1 MTYDN
6 AECIQ
11 ITHICCTNIR
21 RTKMEFDTNNKIVKL
36 CTQGMEFEGLGRK
49 KEALNLFQQAWDE
62 ASTDF
67 EKFTSAHYL
76 ARHQE
81 SVADKLNW
89 DETAL
94 ELALKIND
102 ETVFGA
108 YPSLYLNIAKGYE
121 DLNDFDTSK
130 KNYELALS
138 FAKHLPNDGYG
149 NLIKGGIM
157 NGIETIKKQI
167 K

>member
-1 MTYDN
+1 
-6 AECIQ
+6 
-11 ITHICCTNIR
+11 
-21 RTKMEFDTNNKIVKL
+21 MEFDTNNKIVKL
-36 CTQGMEFEGLGRK
+36 CTQGMECEGQGNK
-49 KEALNLFQQAWDE
+49 KEALTLFQQAWNE
-62 ASTDF
+62 STTDF

-81 SVADKLNW
+81 SVADKLTW

-94 ELALKIND
+94 ALALKIND
-102 ETVFGA
+102 DTVFGA

-121 DLNDFDTSK
+121 DLSDFDTSK

-138 FAKHLPNDGYG
+138 FTKYLPDNGYG

-157 NGIETIKKQI
+157 NGIVRIETKK
-167 K
+167 